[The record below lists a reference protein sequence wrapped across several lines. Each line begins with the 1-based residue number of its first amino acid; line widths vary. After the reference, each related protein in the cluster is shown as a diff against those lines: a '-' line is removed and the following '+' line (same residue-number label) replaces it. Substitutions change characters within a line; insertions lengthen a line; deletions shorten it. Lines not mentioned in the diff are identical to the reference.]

1 MINIRLLNLLA
12 DAKKYIIYQVLSR
25 WLIFLLR
32 ILISYSVSLLV
43 DSYHENTLTTIQI
56 KSSLIFTIVSIIC
69 IYFLEKISVMSTAKA
84 SLGAKTILRKE
95 VYSKLLKLGI
105 SYSQTIST
113 SNIVQLSVEGIDQLE
128 SFFGQYYPQ
137 TFYGFLSTMT
147 SFISISI
154 FSLKTGIALLLCIP
168 LIPISIIIVQN
179 IAKRILGKYWTSYT
193 NLGESFLENLQG
205 LTTLKIYQYDE
216 DKEKEMDTQ
225 AELFRINTMK
235 VLVMQLNSISIMDMM
250 TYGGGSV
257 GIIFSMNAFYQNN
270 ISLGQALFIILLSA
284 EFFLPL
290 RRLGSFF
297 HVSMNGIVACD
308 RIFKFLD
315 LKEEKS
321 KLSQLKRD
329 EPFDIEFKN
338 VNFSYYNKEEKID
351 ALKNINIELKNNEFI
366 ALVGESGS
374 GKSTISKIISGVV
387 RDYTGSIIIQNKE
400 LNTIDEQSLSKEIVV
415 ISNESYIFKGTIKDN
430 LLMAKENATKEE
442 MISILEKVELNE
454 FLEKDGL
461 DTSIEEEGNNLSG
474 GQKQKLALARGLLID
489 APFYIFDEA
498 TSFIDKES
506 EKDILKVIKS
516 LAGHKSIIFIS
527 HRLQNVV
534 DCDRIYL
541 LNKNGEIKEC
551 GKHNELIELKG
562 EYYKLFNTQR
572 ELENYSSSHKKE
584 KKIITYENPLKKIE
598 NQKEIKNKED
608 KLNKSPED
616 ILEKFSIMCF
626 LFDLAKILMGI
637 MLIAIILGSFG
648 FLCAIFVSIK
658 GAESIF
664 KTGVNITNYFSYK
677 HFLIMVSI
685 GTGILRYGEQFCNHY
700 IAFRLLALIR
710 HKIFRKLRT
719 LCPAKLE
726 NKEKGNLISL
736 ITSDIELIEVF
747 YAHTISPAVIAFLV
761 SSFMCYYIGSI
772 SFKAGIIAFF
782 SYSFIG
788 IGIPLIFSKKVD
800 KISILYRKRTGE
812 MNSYM
817 LMSLRGLNEILQFL
831 NGEKRLNEIVRKS
844 EELSQLKIQFS
855 KIEQV
860 QIALTSV
867 IVLVCSYG
875 IFYLLLM
882 DNNYNLYEIIMPM
895 VCLISSFGPVIAL
908 SNLSTGLGQTLA
920 CGKRVKNLLEEEP
933 VINEIISGNKIPN
946 ENISV
951 NNIDFAYDSNEVLK
965 NMNIEIPKGKIVG
978 ILGKSGCGKSTLLKL
993 IMRFWDVNKGEIKFG
1008 EKDIKSIDTN
1018 ELRKYES
1025 YLTQHTHLF
1034 NETIEQNIKLA
1045 KKTATKDKIISAAKK
1060 ASIHN
1065 FIMSLPKNYET
1076 KVGELGSRL
1085 SSGEK
1090 QRIGLARAFLH
1101 EPKLLL
1107 LDEPTSNLDSL
1118 NEGIILKSIMEE
1130 NGENNKENVDKTV
1143 IIVSHRESTLDCV
1156 DELIKFV

>member
-1 MINIRLLNLLA
+1 MINVRLLKLLSEA
-12 DAKKYIIYQVLSR
+12 RIYIIYTVLSN
-25 WLIFLLR
+25 WFIFLLR
-32 ILISYSVSLLV
+32 ILISYTVSYLV
-43 DSYHENTLTTIQI
+43 DSYQDNSLSPKQI
-56 KSSLIFTIVSIIC
+56 KYSLCFTITSIFC
-69 IYFLEKISVMSTAKA
+69 IYHLEKISIMSAAKA
-84 SLGAKTILRKE
+84 SLNAKTILRKE

-105 SYSQTIST
+105 SYSQNIST
-113 SNIVQLSVEGIDQLE
+113 SSIVQLSVEGIDQLE

-137 TFYGFLSTMT
+137 IFYGFLSTMT

-168 LIPISIIIVQN
+168 LIPITIIIVQN
-179 IAKRILGKYWTSYT
+179 IAKRILGKYWVSYT

-250 TYGGGSV
+250 TYGGASV
-257 GIIFSMNAFYQNN
+257 GIIFSITAFYQNN
-270 ISLGQALFIILLSA
+270 ISLGQALFIILLSS

-297 HVSMNGIVACD
+297 HVAMNGIVACD

-315 LKEEKS
+315 LKEEKG
-321 KLSQLKRD
+321 KLYQLNKEEQID
-329 EPFDIEFKN
+329 LELKN
-338 VNFSYYNKEEKID
+338 VNFSYDNLEKLNV
-351 ALKNINIELKNNEFI
+351 LKNINIKVKNNEFI

-374 GKSTISKIISGVV
+374 GKSTLAKIISGIVK
-387 RDYTGSIIIQNKE
+387 DYKGNIIIQNKE

-415 ISNESYIFKGTIKDN
+415 ISNESYIFKGSIKDN
-430 LLMAKENATKEE
+430 LLMAKENATNKE
-442 MISILEKVELNE
+442 MINILEKVELNE

-461 DTSIEEEGNNLSG
+461 DTLIEEEGNNLSG

-506 EKDILKVIKS
+506 EKDIMKVIKS

-527 HRLQNVV
+527 HRLRNVV

-541 LNKNGEIKEC
+541 LNKFGEIKEK
-551 GKHNELIELKG
+551 GKHDELIKLKG
-562 EYYKLFNTQR
+562 EYYKLYNTQI
-572 ELENYSSSHKKE
+572 ELENYSTSHKKE
-584 KKIITYENPLKKIE
+584 KKIVTYENPLKNRE
-598 NQKEIKNKED
+598 NQKEKKIDED
-608 KLNKSPED
+608 KLNKSPEH
-616 ILEKFSIMCF
+616 ILEKFSIMWF
-626 LFDLAKILMGI
+626 LFDLAKALMGI
-637 MLIAIILGSFG
+637 MFLAIILGSLG
-648 FLCAIFVSIK
+648 FLCAIFVSIR

-664 KTGVNITNYFSYK
+664 KNIINNTHYFSYK
-677 HFLIMVSI
+677 KFLIMISA
-685 GTGILRYGEQFCNHY
+685 GTGILRYGEQFFNHY

-710 HKIFRKLRT
+710 HIIFRKLRT

-747 YAHTISPAVIAFLV
+747 YAHTISPVVIAIIV
-761 SSFMCYYIGSI
+761 SSFMCVYIGSI
-772 SFKAGIIAFF
+772 SFEAGVISFF
-782 SYSFIG
+782 SYAFIG
-788 IGIPLIFSKKVD
+788 IGIPLIFSRKVD
-800 KISILYRKRTGE
+800 KISIIYRKKNGE
-812 MNSYM
+812 INSYM

-844 EELSQLKIQFS
+844 EELSELKIQFT

-860 QIALTSV
+860 QKALTSV
-867 IVLVCSYG
+867 IVMVCSYG
-875 IFYLLLM
+875 IFYLLLI
-882 DNNYNLYEIIMPM
+882 NKKYNLYEIVMPM

-908 SNLSTGLGQTLA
+908 SDLSTGLGQTLA
-920 CGKRVKNLLEEEP
+920 CGKRVKNLLEEQP
-933 VINEIISGNKIPN
+933 VINEITSGNKINN
-946 ENISV
+946 ENISIKNV
-951 NNIDFAYDSNEVLK
+951 DFSYESNEVLK
-965 NMNIEIPKGKIVG
+965 NMNIEIPKGKIIG

-1008 EKDIKSIDTN
+1008 KDNIKNIDTN

-1025 YLTQHTHLF
+1025 FLTQHTHLF
-1034 NETIEQNIKLA
+1034 NETIEQNIKIA
-1045 KKTATKDKIISAAKK
+1045 KKTATKDEIISAAKK

-1065 FIMSLPKNYET
+1065 FIMTLPKNYET

-1130 NGENNKENVDKTV
+1130 KNGENNKENEDKTV

-1156 DELIKFV
+1156 DELIKFA